1 MFEIISAAVFFLYLV
16 QSLLLIIGAK
26 RKFPRLSPENL
37 PTATVLVAA
46 KNEENN
52 ILSCIESLSRL
63 EYPEGRLQIIL
74 IDDNSTDRTSE
85 IIDNFIKDKPVF
97 LKVKPPLEK
106 GVLKGKTNALA
117 HGIKFA
123 TGKVILTT
131 DADCVVNPLWAS
143 TICSYYTEGVGLVNG
158 YTPQTAV
165 NGFEGMQHLDFM
177 YLLTVAAG
185 MINYR
190 MPISCIGNNMS
201 YLKEAYDKVGGYESL
216 PFSITEDLN
225 LLMAIH
231 RLKKYRIIYPRDI
244 SSTVVSAPCENYGV
258 LYRQKKRWGIGGIN
272 APAEGYLVLG
282 TSYFMNLL
290 MIAGWFFLSLPVAA
304 IFAGKILLDILLL
317 YVTLKDLQLTNTL
330 RFFPAFELYFIIYVI
345 ILPFVVFS
353 DRTVEWKGRTFV
365 KGQ

>member
-1 MFEIISAAVFFLYLV
+1 MFEIIITVVFFLYLV
-16 QSLLLIIGAK
+16 QSVLLIIGSN
-26 RKFPRLSPENL
+26 RKFHRLPVEKL
-37 PTATVLVAA
+37 PAATILVAA

-52 ILSCIESLSRL
+52 IAACLDSLSKL
-63 EYPEGRLQIIL
+63 EYPKGRLQIIL
-74 IDDNSTDRTSE
+74 IDDNSTDNTSA
-85 IIDNFIKDKPVF
+85 IIDDFIKDKPVF
-97 LKVKPPLEK
+97 LKVQPPLEK
-106 GVLKGKTNALA
+106 GALKGKTNALA

-123 TGKVILTT
+123 TGRVILTT
-131 DADCVVNPLWAS
+131 DADCRVNPLWAQ

-158 YTPQTAV
+158 YTPQYAK
-165 NGFEGMQHLDFM
+165 NSFEGMQHLDFM

-201 YLKEAYDKVGGYESL
+201 YLKAAYDEVGGYESL

-225 LLMAIH
+225 LLMAIQ
-231 RLKKYRIIYPRDI
+231 RLKKYKIIYPRDI
-244 SSTVVSAPCENYGV
+244 NSTVFSEACETYGV

-282 TSYFMNLL
+282 TGYFMNLL
-290 MIAGWFFLSLPVAA
+290 MVAGFFFMSVPVAV
-304 IFAGKILLDILLL
+304 IYLLKMLTDFLLL
-317 YVTLKDLQLTNTL
+317 HNTLKELKLVSTL
-330 RFFPAFELYFIIYVI
+330 RFFPAFQLYFIIYVI